1 VWVARSI
8 RFIILV
14 RRQLAHVDTSP
25 ASGVNLRATSTS
37 ILIFGAAM
45 GGTSREYLLSR
56 LRKNGH
62 FALVAAVER
71 GDISAFQAAEH
82 CGYVTRRPIAGGGS
96 ENAAKLRTF
105 RLHRVLRD
113 IEAQQEGDEA
123 LAPAAEP
130 PRRTSDR
137 MAVAGGMG
145 DLPCLYCSNPQAHLA
160 RREIADTFIANQMGV
175 RLRMACCRALAA
187 DAT

>member
-1 VWVARSI
+1 
-8 RFIILV
+8 
-14 RRQLAHVDTSP
+14 
-25 ASGVNLRATSTS
+25 
-37 ILIFGAAM
+37 M

-96 ENAAKLRTF
+96 ENATKRRVF
-105 RLHRVLRD
+105 RLHRALRD

-123 LAPAAEP
+123 LAPVTE

-137 MAVAGGMG
+137 MSVAGGIG
-145 DLPCLYCSNPQAHLA
+145 DLPCLYCSNPQAQLA
-160 RREIADTFIANQMGV
+160 RREIADTFIANQMGDGSRHPAPNGV
-175 RLRMACCRALAA
+175 LPRGCCRRNAATMDVRALVG
-187 DAT
+187 

>member
-1 VWVARSI
+1 
-8 RFIILV
+8 
-14 RRQLAHVDTSP
+14 
-25 ASGVNLRATSTS
+25 
-37 ILIFGAAM
+37 M

-96 ENAAKLRTF
+96 ENTAKR
-105 RLHRVLRD
+105 RAYALHRALRD
-113 IEAQQEGDEA
+113 IEAQQEGDEG
-123 LAPAAEP
+123 LAPATE
-130 PRRTSDR
+130 PRRTTDR

-145 DLPCLYCSNPQAHLA
+145 DLPCLYCSRAEAQLA
-160 RREIADTFIANQMGV
+160 RREIADVFLENQLGNGSRRPAPNGV
-175 RLRMACCRALAA
+175 LPRACCRRNAA
-187 DAT
+187 VMDAKAMIG